1 MSKIINLKIK
11 YFESGTRSLLNLIS
25 KKKKRKNISLEQR
38 GIIVQGFEEERVKM
52 HCVIFFFLVLINGDS
67 SEEISCRFSL
77 IRNCRNLDQHNL
89 YILHRH
95 DEAQTFDIYICIYM
109 CTAAYFVW

>member
-52 HCVIFFFLVLINGDS
+52 HCVIFFFLVPINGDS
-67 SEEISCRFSL
+67 SEEISRRFSL

-95 DEAQTFDIYICIYM
+95 DEAQTFDIYICVRQLIL
-109 CTAAYFVW
+109 CGNR